1 MQKVFEF
8 MKDLDTF
15 LQKENIKKESFHH
28 ILTDQNLDKNIFAAR
43 NDFSHKGNFGHGL
56 LVAGSFGK
64 AGACVLASKAA
75 LRSGLG
81 LLSVHIPKTLY
92 NILQISVPEAM
103 VETDSNDFS
112 LNDNIDTQKYSAI
125 GIGCG
130 LGTEPKTK
138 EVLLNLLKTCKKPV
152 LIDADG
158 LNLLAKI
165 NNFQSLLNENIILTP
180 HPKEF
185 ERLFGKFNS
194 YHEKLNFMRKISMDT
209 GATVVLK
216 GGITAIA
223 TPKGK
228 IFFNTIGNA
237 GMATAGSGDVLTGII
252 LGILTQGFS
261 PIESTKAGVY
271 LHALSGDLAKQ
282 QIGEIS
288 LIASD
293 IINNLPKAILLVSN
307 NLKL

>member
-1 MQKVFEF
+1 
-8 MKDLDTF
+8 
-15 LQKENIKKESFHH
+15 
-28 ILTDQNLDKNIFAAR
+28 
-43 NDFSHKGNFGHGL
+43 
-56 LVAGSFGK
+56 
-64 AGACVLASKAA
+64 
-75 LRSGLG
+75 
-81 LLSVHIPKTLY
+81 
-92 NILQISVPEAM
+92 
-103 VETDSNDFS
+103 
-112 LNDNIDTQKYSAI
+112 
-125 GIGCG
+125 
-130 LGTEPKTK
+130 
-138 EVLLNLLKTCKKPV
+138 
-152 LIDADG
+152 
-158 LNLLAKI
+158 
-165 NNFQSLLNENIILTP
+165 
-180 HPKEF
+180 
-185 ERLFGKFNS
+185 
-194 YHEKLNFMRKISMDT
+194 MDT